1 MIDLLV
7 NFIKP
12 LLSKL
17 NDPLGM
23 KREKAI
29 LAMKYKNS
37 LTDID
42 RKKIKDNLLL
52 MFTKEES
59 MI

>member
-1 MIDLLV
+1 MV

-23 KREKAI
+23 KRDHA
-29 LAMKYKNS
+29 LMAMKYKNS
-37 LTDID
+37 LIDID
-42 RKKIKDNLLL
+42 RKKIKENLLL
-52 MFTKEES
+52 LFTKEKS